1 MNTSKIST
9 LMSAVLLSAGLISA
23 AHAEVRIS
31 EWMYSGAGGE
41 FIEFTNLG
49 TSAVNF
55 AGWSYDDDSA
65 TPGVFDL
72 SGFGIVAAGE
82 SVVITED
89 NAAVFRTAW
98 HLGSSVKVLGG
109 YTNNIGRADQIN
121 LFNGTTIVD
130 TLTYADNGAAGGP
143 RTQNASGIAK
153 TFAALGANDAKQWQ
167 LSVVG
172 DFESSFASAN
182 GDIGNP
188 GYTSYAAAIPEPET
202 YALLLAGLGLLGF
215 MARRRKV

>member
-1 MNTSKIST
+1 MKH
-9 LMSAVLLSAGLISA
+9 VLALALLAASSA
-23 AHAEVRIS
+23 AHAEVRIT
-31 EWMYSGAGGE
+31 EWMYSGIGGE

-49 TSAVNF
+49 AAAVDF

-72 SGFGIVAAGE
+72 SGFGVVAAGE

-89 NAAVFRTAW
+89 NAAQFIADWNLT
-98 HLGSSVKVLGG
+98 GVKVLGG

-121 LFNGTTIVD
+121 LFDGMALID
-130 TLTYADNGAAGGP
+130 SLAYADNGAAGGP
-143 RTQNASGIAK
+143 RTQNASGIASSA
-153 TFAALGANDAKQWQ
+153 AALGADSAALWQ

-172 DFESSFASAN
+172 DFENSYLSLN

-188 GYTSYAAAIPEPET
+188 GFTSYAAAVPEAET
-202 YALLLAGLGLLGF
+202 YALLVSGLGLVGV
-215 MARRRKV
+215 MVRRRNAR

>member
-1 MNTSKIST
+1 MISK
-9 LMSAVLLSAGLISA
+9 LLFAALLSAGIVNA
-23 AHAEVRIS
+23 AQANVYIT

-49 TSAVNF
+49 TSAVDF
-55 AGWSYDDDSA
+55 TGWSYDDDSA
-65 TPGVFDL
+65 TAGVFDL
-72 SGFGIVAAGE
+72 SGFGNVTAGE

-89 NAAVFRTAW
+89 NAATFRAAW
-98 HLGSSVKVLGG
+98 SLDASVKVLGG
-109 YTNNIGRADQIN
+109 YTNNIGRGDQIN
-121 LFNGTTIVD
+121 LFNGATIVD
-130 TLTYADNGAAGGP
+130 ILTYADNGAAGGP

-153 TFAALGANDAKQWQ
+153 SSAALGANDAKQWQ

-172 DFESSFASAN
+172 DFENSFASTK

-188 GYTSYAAAIPEPET
+188 GYTSYAAAVPEPET
-202 YALLLAGLGLLGF
+202 YALMLAGLGLVGF